1 MKRLVVLISGRGR
14 NLQALIEAAQSGE
27 LPACIALVVSNRAD
41 AQGLSLAEAAGIPT
55 CVLPHGAYPSR
66 EAFDAELVRVVA
78 ACEPDVVALAGFM
91 RILTPV
97 FISAFEGRLLNIH
110 PSLLPRHRGLDTHA
124 RALAAGDTEHGATV
138 HFVTQQLDEGPSI
151 LQGRIDIGPDD
162 TAGTLASRVLEE
174 VELKIYPQAIAW
186 LLQGKLS
193 WKQGRAWFG
202 DQPLDAPRTLEA

>member
-1 MKRLVVLISGRGR
+1 VKRLVVLISGRGR

-27 LPACIALVVSNRAD
+27 LPASIALVVSNRAD

-55 CVLPHGAYPSR
+55 CVVPHGAFPSR

-151 LQGRIDIGPDD
+151 LQGRIDIRPGDS
-162 TAGTLASRVLEE
+162 AETLASRVLEE

-186 LLQGKLS
+186 LVQGRLS

-202 DQPLDAPRTLEA
+202 DQPLDTPRTLEA